1 VSALGH
7 FIETAGIATTG
18 ISLVREHTLRM
29 APPRALWVP
38 FELGRPFGAPGDA
51 AFQHRVLGAAL
62 ALLDAP
68 SGPVLADFP
77 DDAPGNAASS
87 DTTESWSCPVSFPPP
102 PVDPNDLG
110 AALAAEIGQLA
121 PWYAQALRARGG
133 RTTLG
138 VSEFDIEAAAVY
150 AAEFLS
156 VPLLNAP
163 SLNVPSL
170 NVPNVPPPSDP
181 GAARRLKS
189 ALEDL
194 KTFYSEAAVA
204 RPGIASTDAADWLWR
219 ETALGR
225 LMFALAQTL
234 RSHNDPALRYLAEQ
248 SLVPRAQS
256 DWWKANGA

>member
-1 VSALGH
+1 MSALGH
-7 FIETAGIATTG
+7 FLETAGIATTG

-38 FELGRPFGAPGDA
+38 FELGRPFGVPGDA
-51 AFQHRVLGAAL
+51 AFQHRVLDATL

-77 DDAPGNAASS
+77 DDAPGNTASS
-87 DTTESWSCPVSFPPP
+87 DTTAPWSCPVSFPPP

-110 AALAAEIGQLA
+110 AALSAEIGRLA
-121 PWYAQALRARGG
+121 PWYAQAVRARGG

-150 AAEFLS
+150 AAAFLT
-156 VPLLNAP
+156 AP
-163 SLNVPSL
+163 PGR
-170 NVPNVPPPSDP
+170 DP

-204 RPGIASTDAADWLWR
+204 RPGIASTDVADWLWR

-234 RSHNDPALRYLAEQ
+234 EAHNDPALRYLAEQ
-248 SLVPRAQS
+248 SLVPRAQG